1 MEASGAAQGRVT
13 WEKTAREQF
22 EKLLEQI
29 PDLVRGIAETRVSKK
44 AESIVREANRLIIA
58 EKDMID
64 AFFAE
69 TPPAFMGAMRNGMQE
84 LGIDYTK
91 YGHK

>member
-1 MEASGAAQGRVT
+1 MERPSAAPGRIT
-13 WEKTAREQF
+13 WEKIAQEQF
-22 EKLLEQI
+22 NKLLEQI

-44 AESIVREANRLIIA
+44 AESIVREAGRLIIS

-69 TPPAFMGAMRNGMQE
+69 TPPAFMGAMKNGMQE